1 MPTETPLHIAAQP
14 TQLPVCENIEIT
26 KPPICGASYVV
37 GDSSYC
43 GEDGTAFRQ
52 FTYRVSGSVAE
63 QVQENLSKGI
73 PLESDPAGLCYWT
86 SLAPTDLDVYD
97 GIQQYYDA
105 TFTCV
110 GPSETFIKITD
121 SLGPESCEVSANSCP
136 DGYVLETSALETDH
150 MLYCVPEGQT
160 NKSASCGNGM
170 FVDEQ
175 NSCCSI
181 KPANS
186 LAFLCIDYQSTQNG
200 FSCSPDYTN
209 MEKLK
214 MGITLPAC
222 SKPDRPRPTEED
234 NTDDGSSAT
243 CTPDPTGGGCP

>member
-186 LAFLCIDYQSTQNG
+186 LAFLCID
-200 FSCSPDYTN
+200 
-209 MEKLK
+209 
-214 MGITLPAC
+214 
-222 SKPDRPRPTEED
+222 
-234 NTDDGSSAT
+234 
-243 CTPDPTGGGCP
+243 